1 MKKLTLALIFVAPAV
16 MAQVQTETYV
26 DQRVYQPRMTVMPQ
40 NANPDY
46 WRSLRVPYNQ
56 AQIIRTPVPVQ
67 LPTVQQTQPLPGQ
80 TPEQIRQL
88 QQMVR

>member
-1 MKKLTLALIFVAPAV
+1 MKKLIALILIAPTV

-26 DQRVYQPRMTVMPQ
+26 DQRVYQPRMTVMPP
-40 NANPDY
+40 NANPNY
-46 WRSLRVPYNQ
+46 WRSLQVPYNQ
-56 AQIIRTPVPVQ
+56 AQIIRTPVPVP

-80 TPEQIRQL
+80 TPEQIQQL

>member
-1 MKKLTLALIFVAPAV
+1 MKKFALILSLIAPAV
-16 MAQVQTETYV
+16 LAQVQTETYV

-56 AQIIRTPVPVQ
+56 AQIIRTPVPVP

-80 TPEQIRQL
+80 TPEQIQQL
-88 QQMVR
+88 QQLTR

>member
-46 WRSLRVPYNQ
+46 WRSLREP
-56 AQIIRTPVPVQ
+56 
-67 LPTVQQTQPLPGQ
+67 
-80 TPEQIRQL
+80 
-88 QQMVR
+88 